1 MGFLQKGLLVVC
13 LCKDDTHV
21 RLLKEALTARVAE
34 ELVSRPSSL
43 CDEALCLRF
52 ESMAASQPKEKKQKT
67 DDESSWN
74 SSSENDEIDKKN
86 EGKTKNKKEK
96 EEKKTKDKDNEK
108 TEKEQ
113 KSKKDF
119 FNVKS
124 KNSKE

>member
-96 EEKKTKDKDNEK
+96 KSEKKEEKKIEKKTKDE
-108 TEKEQ
+108 
-113 KSKKDF
+113 SKKKKD
-119 FNVKS
+119 KGQGQ
-124 KNSKE
+124 

>member
-96 EEKKTKDKDNEK
+96 KSEKKEEKKIEKKTKDE
-108 TEKEQ
+108 
-113 KSKKDF
+113 SKK
-119 FNVKS
+119 K
-124 KNSKE
+124 KNKGQGQ

>member
-67 DDESSWN
+67 DDESSWS

-96 EEKKTKDKDNEK
+96 KSEKKEEKKIEKKTKDE
-108 TEKEQ
+108 
-113 KSKKDF
+113 SKK
-119 FNVKS
+119 K
-124 KNSKE
+124 KNKGQGQ